1 MLKINS
7 ENLLEPSGKES
18 FNPLQKEGLIDDT
31 KTGFEK
37 FADSI
42 GVEIIKEDK
51 PGFSPFDF
59 LKDWSEGNDGTRD

>member
-1 MLKINS
+1 MKINKD
-7 ENLLEPSGKES
+7 NILEQSGKD
-18 FNPLQKEGLIDDT
+18 FDPRNGKVGLIDDT

-51 PGFSPFDF
+51 PGFNPFKF
-59 LKDWSEGNDGTRD
+59 LKDQFDGDDESK